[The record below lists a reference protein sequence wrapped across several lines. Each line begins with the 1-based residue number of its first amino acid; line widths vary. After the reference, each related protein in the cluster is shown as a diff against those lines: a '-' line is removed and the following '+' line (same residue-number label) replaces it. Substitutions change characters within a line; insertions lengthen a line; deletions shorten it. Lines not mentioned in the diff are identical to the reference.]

1 MKHHFICILCLFLVF
16 VISAFSN
23 SFGEL
28 SLWSPYGGELSRSPS
43 RSLLSISPEHS
54 TTLIAGLDGTV
65 YLVESNS
72 KRVIWSF
79 TSGAPIYTSFQAPF
93 SQDKDKENAGGRF
106 FIDCGDDWELYMHT
120 EHFGRVKLS
129 MSIDEFVKNTPY
141 ISEDGAV
148 TLGSKKTTVFEVD
161 LRTGKLIRTYRFNS
175 QSTLQSDDENQS
187 VSYKDISSKVL
198 VKPGSKSP
206 NIVDLR
212 LHITRTDYLLTSFA
226 RDSDKT
232 SWNMTIAEIG
242 ASLLCLDASSGAPL
256 NFLDKLGLE
265 TGIDFALPLSCHT
278 RGPIFCHRSHI
289 LLESSGIEMLPGA
302 HLGDMLLPMPPSG
315 LIIPIK
321 PEVDRLVDDSDP
333 MLQLPPREMD
343 DTGIVEVH
351 STKFS
356 LSHMLIMFREWSLA
370 FSIIMFMIILVVGL
384 VVKGCVLFLK
394 EKVSLNELPCN
405 SSSKAASLKRK
416 KNKKSASN
424 DDVEKKDNYAHIDGE
439 NKTLLH
445 LNKLLDGG
453 ANGRRIG
460 KLFVSNTEIAKGSNG
475 TIILEGIYEGRPVA
489 VKRLVHAHNDV
500 AFKEIQNL
508 IASDYHP
515 NIVRW
520 YGVEYDQDFVYLS
533 LERCTCSLDDL
544 IQVYT
549 DYSQYPAFN
558 EKQATRAMIDYKARL
573 ESMKNRMSGIN
584 LWKANGHPSPL
595 LLKMMRD
602 VVSGLVHLH
611 ELGIIHRDL
620 KPQNVLIIKERSL
633 CAKLSDMGISKRLV
647 GDMSSLSHQATG
659 CGSSGWQAPEQLL
672 HGRQT
677 RAVDLFSLGCILF
690 FCITGG
696 RHPFGERLERDINI
710 VKNQMDLFLVQNI
723 PEGVDLIFRLLSPD
737 PELRPR
743 ASEVL
748 HHPLFWSSETR
759 LSFLRDTSDRVELED
774 RETNSEFFKALESI
788 GSVALGSKWDQKMEP
803 AFITNIGHYRRYK
816 FDSVRDLLR
825 VMRNKLNHYR
835 ELPKEIQI
843 LSGRGMVSEVFEYQR

>member
-1 MKHHFICILCLFLVF
+1 
-16 VISAFSN
+16 
-23 SFGEL
+23 
-28 SLWSPYGGELSRSPS
+28 
-43 RSLLSISPEHS
+43 
-54 TTLIAGLDGTV
+54 
-65 YLVESNS
+65 
-72 KRVIWSF
+72 
-79 TSGAPIYTSFQAPF
+79 
-93 SQDKDKENAGGRF
+93 
-106 FIDCGDDWELYMHT
+106 MHT
-120 EHFGRVKLS
+120 EHFGRMKLS

-175 QSTLQSDDENQS
+175 QSTLRSDDEKQS
-187 VSYKDISSKVL
+187 VLYKDISSKEL

-206 NIVDLR
+206 DIVDLR

-232 SWNMTIAEIG
+232 LWNMTIAEIG
-242 ASLLCLDASSGAPL
+242 ASLLCLDPSSGASL

-265 TGIDFALPLSCHT
+265 IGIDFALPLSCHT

-289 LLESSGIEMLPGA
+289 LLESSEIETLTGA

-321 PEVDRLVDDSDP
+321 PKVDRLVDDSDT
-333 MLQLPPREMD
+333 MLQLPPREID

-351 STKFS
+351 GTKFS
-356 LSHMLIMFREWSLA
+356 LSHMLIMFREWSSA

-394 EKVSLNELPCN
+394 EKVSLNELPYN

-416 KNKKSASN
+416 KNNKSANN

-445 LNKLLDGG
+445 INKLLDGG
-453 ANGRRIG
+453 SNGRKIG

-533 LERCTCSLDDL
+533 LELCTCSLDDL
-544 IQVYT
+544 IQVYS
-549 DYSQYPAFN
+549 DYSQYPAYN

-647 GDMSSLSHQATG
+647 GDMSSLSHHVTG
-659 CGSSGWQAPEQLL
+659 SGSSGWQAPEQLL

-677 RAVDLFSLGCILF
+677 RSVDLFSLGCILF

-710 VKNQMDLFLVQNI
+710 VKNQMDLFLVENI
-723 PEGVDLIFRLLSPD
+723 PEGVDLIFHLLSPD

-774 RETNSEFFKALESI
+774 RETNSEFLKALESI

-825 VMRNKLNHYR
+825 VMRNKLNHYG
-835 ELPKEIQI
+835 ELPKEIQG
-843 LSGRGMVSEVFEYQR
+843 LLGPVPEGFDSYFASRFPRLLMEVHKVVCRYCRGEGWFRKYLTINVD